1 MKQVF
6 KSAGWLGDKL
16 APMFAIFLLA
26 TPLAAVAQ
34 PSGTYISPPS
44 VTTPPNVNATNF
56 INSGV
61 WNISTPSGL
70 PIPYQTYSTYNYTN
84 TGTMNCSIGWE
95 FDHGPYPSGA
105 RGWSANFFNGNSGT
119 ISSLDGT
126 VIFGLEG
133 FTVNYL
139 LISATNIV
147 NQGTLSAGPS
157 GQMTLQGSG
166 VNLSRSGLEI
176 TPIVGQGSGIV
187 STNGVLLTGF
197 YVPDVGIYD
206 EYWLGGTNAYTFY
219 GSPWTGTTVLQAA
232 FYNDVGVPCSTAFA
246 SEAIGPL
253 VPQAYDAYT
262 NGLNPG
268 ILITTNSMGMPNPPI
283 TIYTNIVQQ
292 AVFAYASDT
301 NIIPSVRF
309 GPSLGVSNIFLP
321 MAVQLVTY
329 ATNVVTASLQAS
341 TIYVADDLAAVG
353 TNGILQENLVLNP
366 GASCS
371 YPTYRPDSVNVSR
384 VDSTGYYTLGSSG
397 NVSLPLSGTFF
408 YDPLTFSNYTVIGR
422 ADAYSA
428 LVDNLSEQPPAG
440 YSATNVP
447 GKIAI
452 YAKDLNLNKTR
463 MTAAAEIRI
472 SASNLVSSAGANI
485 DCQNLSYTLGSTNG
499 SLNITNL
506 AYQYVHRL
514 SGTVNEW
521 SGLWTNYQI
530 NVYTNFVPDTTS
542 TNVPPPYIRSDITN
556 VVEMDLAITVVDAGA
571 LASTL
576 PVTVQNLILHST
588 NVVISDV
595 MNVGTSLLIDGQSLT
610 IQGGIT
616 LDETLQ
622 NWSAAI
628 APSLLYFTNNGDL
641 EIAQNANFGS
651 DGATNYSVFVN
662 NGTINSGS
670 QTINSAI
677 YQNGGSQTVSSG
689 FYLTTQSGKVEN
701 GAIASTQDVQFAAG
715 TLKLNDATVTAGD
728 QLYFYVTGSLFD
740 AGGSSS
746 NVLTCG
752 NGFDLA
758 VKPVT
763 GDLLG
768 TKLETTTPVFAA
780 VDHYWSGV
788 NLGTSPYG
796 YTNNEA
802 VGQLVLDEG
811 TDSEFLFH
819 ATGVT
824 NAIYVD
830 LLDLSQC
837 PDFLDPDVLTID
849 PNFFI
854 YYAAIKLPASF
865 TVPANTNGI
874 SQEPEEYMNGQFG
887 GHLRWVS
894 GFAGPN
900 SSVDVLINGQTVKVN
915 QALRYSKIIDSNGNG
930 IPNYYDPN
938 PFNVPPVVLSG
949 LVVTNSPPPA
959 KKFAISWPAAANTVY
974 QVQYS
979 TNLFPASWLPLQNY
993 TNNTPN
999 SVIVTVWDTNAI
1011 SGQRYY
1017 RVSHP

>member
-6 KSAGWLGDKL
+6 KSVSWLGDKL
-16 APMFAIFLLA
+16 APMFALFLLA
-26 TPLAAVAQ
+26 TPLVAVAQ
-34 PSGTYISPPS
+34 PSGTYISPPA

-56 INSGV
+56 FNSGV
-61 WNISTPSGL
+61 WNINTPIGL

-84 TGTMNCSIGWE
+84 SGTMNCSIGWE

-105 RGWSANFFNGNSGT
+105 RGWSANFFNSSIGT
-119 ISSLDGT
+119 ISSLDGV
-126 VIFGLEG
+126 VIFGQEA

-147 NQGTLSAGPS
+147 NQGTLTAGPS

-176 TPIVGQGSGIV
+176 TPLVGQGSG
-187 STNGVLLTGF
+187 TVLTSF
-197 YVPDVGIYD
+197 FVPDVGIYD
-206 EYWLGGTNAYTFY
+206 EYWRGGTNTFHVDGYPWSGNEVYQFYYTVGEPCQNY
-219 GSPWTGTTVLQAA
+219 GDIT
-232 FYNDVGVPCSTAFA
+232 
-246 SEAIGPL
+246 IGPL

-268 ILITTNSMGMPNPPI
+268 ILITTNSSGMPNPPI
-283 TIYTNIVQQ
+283 TIYTNIVHQ
-292 AVFAYASDT
+292 AVFAYAGDT

-321 MAVQLVTY
+321 MAVKLVTY
-329 ATNVVTASLQAS
+329 STNVVTAGLQTS
-341 TIYVADDLAAVG
+341 TIYVADNLAAVG
-353 TNGILQENLVLNP
+353 TNGLLQENYVLNP
-366 GASCS
+366 GASCT

-384 VDSTGYYTLGSSG
+384 IDSTGYYTLGSSG
-397 NVSLPLSGTFF
+397 NVSLPLSSTFF
-408 YDPLTFSNYTVIGR
+408 YDPLTFSNYLVYGR
-422 ADAYSA
+422 ADVYSA

-440 YSATNVP
+440 YSATNVA

-472 SASNLVSSAGANI
+472 SASNLVSSAGASI

-514 SGTVNEW
+514 NGTVNEW
-521 SGLWTNYQI
+521 SGLWTNYQVNI
-530 NVYTNFVPDTTS
+530 YTNYVPDTTS
-542 TNVPPPYIRSDITN
+542 TNVPPPFIRSDITN
-556 VVEMDLAITVVDAGA
+556 VVEMDLAMTVVDAGA
-571 LASTL
+571 LATTL
-576 PVTVQNLILHST
+576 PVTVQNLLLYST

-595 MNVGTSLLIDGQSLT
+595 INVGTSLLIDGQSLT
-610 IQGGIT
+610 ILGGLT
-616 LDETLQ
+616 LSNNLQ
-622 NWSAAI
+622 NWGNLN
-628 APSLLYFTNNGDL
+628 APTLLYFTNNGDL
-641 EIAQNANFGS
+641 EIPQSANFGS

-670 QTINSAI
+670 QTINTAI
-677 YQNGGSQTVSSG
+677 YQNGGSHTVTSG

-701 GAIASTQDVQFAAG
+701 GAITSAQDVQFAAV
-715 TLKLNDATVTAGD
+715 TLKLNNATVTAGD

-746 NVLTCG
+746 NVLTCS

-758 VKPVT
+758 VKPAT

-768 TKLETTTPVFAA
+768 TKLETLTPVFAA
-780 VDHYWSGV
+780 VDHYWSGL
-788 NLGTSPYG
+788 NLGASVNG
-796 YTNNEA
+796 YTNNAA

-811 TDSEFLFH
+811 AGSEFNFH
-819 ATGVT
+819 ATGAT

-849 PNFFI
+849 PNFVI
-854 YYAAIKLPASF
+854 YYAAVKLPSSFVVPPNAS
-865 TVPANTNGI
+865 GI
-874 SQEPEEYMNGQFG
+874 PQEAEEYLNGQLG
-887 GHLRWVS
+887 GHLVWVS

-900 SSVDVLINGQTVKVN
+900 SSVYALVNGKSVLVN
-915 QALRYSKIIDSNGNG
+915 KALRYSKIIDSNGNG
-930 IPNYYDPN
+930 IPNYYDLN
-938 PFNVPPVVLSG
+938 PFDPPPVVLSAS
-949 LVVTNSPPPA
+949 VVQGNTPPTGP
-959 KKFAISWPAAANTVY
+959 FTISWTAAPSTIY
-974 QVQYS
+974 LVQYS
-979 TNLFPASWLPLQNY
+979 TNLSPAVWMPLLSY
-993 TNNTPN
+993 TNVTSSNL
-999 SVIVTVWDTNAI
+999 VVTVRDTNAL
-1011 SGQRYY
+1011 SGQRFY